1 VARHERRRR
10 REEEEGDAEEARGR
24 GAPETRPS
32 AALISC
38 VGVVC
43 VKEVR
48 VERSRREAC
57 VVLVYE
63 TVAPVER
70 ATDVESDPAHAR
82 LVDRLVSASSARAPP
97 CAGLRYH
104 SCAHLKSAQVLTLRT
119 VCAWHCAGSRMQIRC
134 ILENAMALRCRSCAL
149 ATSRGICS
157 LHPSHVPR
165 PHRF

>member
-1 VARHERRRR
+1 M
-10 REEEEGDAEEARGR
+10 
-24 GAPETRPS
+24 
-32 AALISC
+32 
-38 VGVVC
+38 
-43 VKEVR
+43 KEVR
-48 VERSRREAC
+48 VEPSRREAC

-104 SCAHLKSAQVLTLRT
+104 SCAHLKSAQVLTIRT
-119 VCAWHCAGSRMQIRC
+119 VCAWHCAGSRMKIRR

-157 LHPSHVPR
+157 LHPSHAKTAQILTVRTGTLVSRARVLHIDPALLNHCAGSAIKIR
-165 PHRF
+165 RILDNATVL

>member
-1 VARHERRRR
+1 
-10 REEEEGDAEEARGR
+10 
-24 GAPETRPS
+24 
-32 AALISC
+32 
-38 VGVVC
+38 

-48 VERSRREAC
+48 VEPSRREAC

-104 SCAHLKSAQVLTLRT
+104 SCAHVLTIRT
-119 VCAWHCAGSRMQIRC
+119 VCAWHCAGSRMKIRR

-157 LHPSHVPR
+157 LHPSHAKTAQILTVRTGTLVSRARVLHIDPALLNHCAGSAIKIR
-165 PHRF
+165 RILDNATVL